1 MRPLFGWLRN
11 HIGYSHLIALLTV
24 AVCCL
29 YGCAVSGGGKAPKD
43 LNERNLVVLVLKD
56 PDPYSWREARK
67 TFTSLSAMEAYS
79 LRWALLREMEG
90 LELFEHVTYY
100 QDPLSYQLKPA
111 YELSVYAAWFARHEK
126 EGITAKEFVDVPP
139 VPAWVAETSE
149 REIVNQRGLMAR
161 YELKDRRS
169 GEIVEKWYSFSATSF
184 PRDKDKTEKKRF
196 VLEQTLLEEAHR
208 AILQRIAASVVADDA
223 PAAASDEGGSM
234 PPLPAGNSEF
244 VAQVPAESGLLIAG
258 RSSHQLS
265 LELDRFAARRGDPL
279 DSPFYAYFGTI
290 DASYI
295 REQTAKL
302 HQSLVSALVEQIGE
316 SPMRTYP
323 WRGDYKLA
331 FDIMALDFGSDHER
345 RANRPQ
351 AASTAQI
358 GVKLILLSESRV
370 LFEQTPP
377 LIVYVEK
384 STSDG
389 RQPMAPLRQEAAAK
403 IAQLLEDYLAEEL
416 RRTR

>member
-1 MRPLFGWLRN
+1 MRPLFSWQRN
-11 HIGYSHLIALLTV
+11 HVGYSHLIFLFTV
-24 AVCCL
+24 TFFFL
-29 YGCAVSGGGKAPKD
+29 YGCAVSGGSKTPKD
-43 LNERNLVVLVLKD
+43 LNERNIAVLILKD
-56 PDPYSWREARK
+56 PDPYSWSEARK
-67 TFTSLSAMEAYS
+67 AFTSLTAMEVYS
-79 LRWALLREMEG
+79 LRWDLVWEVEG
-90 LELFEHVTYY
+90 LDLFEHVTRYE
-100 QDPLSYQLKPA
+100 DPLSYNLKPA
-111 YELSVYAAWFARHEK
+111 YELSVYGAWFARHEK
-126 EGITAKEFVDVPP
+126 ESITAKEFVDVP

-169 GEIVEKWYSFSATSF
+169 GEIVAKWYSFSATSF
-184 PRDKDKTEKKRF
+184 PKDKDKSEKKLF

-208 AILQRIAASVVADDA
+208 AILQQIAASVVADDA
-223 PAAASDEGGSM
+223 AAVVSDEGGSM
-234 PPLPAGNSEF
+234 LSLPVGNSEF

-265 LELDRFAARRGDPL
+265 LELDRLAARQGDPL
-279 DSPFYAYFGTI
+279 DSPFYAYFGTL
-290 DASYI
+290 DVSYI
-295 REQTAKL
+295 REQTADL

-358 GVKLILLSESRV
+358 GVQLILLSERRV

-384 STSDG
+384 STSGG
-389 RQPMAPLRQEAAAK
+389 RQPMASLCQEAAAK
-403 IAQLLEDYLAEEL
+403 IAKLMEDYLAAEL
-416 RRTR
+416 SRTR

>member
-1 MRPLFGWLRN
+1 MRPLFGWHRN
-11 HIGYSHLIALLTV
+11 HTGYGYLIVLLAV
-24 AVCCL
+24 VVCCL
-29 YGCAVSGGGKAPKD
+29 YGCAVSGGSKAPKD
-43 LNERNLVVLVLKD
+43 LNERNLVVLVLARD
-56 PDPYSWREARK
+56 SDPYSWRGAERA
-67 TFTSLSAMEAYS
+67 FTPLTPLEAYS

-100 QDPLSYQLKPA
+100 QNPLSYQLKPA
-111 YELSVYAAWFARHEK
+111 YELSVYAAWFARHEQ
-126 EGITAKEFVDVPP
+126 EGITAKEFVDVPVP
-139 VPAWVAETSE
+139 VWVAETSE

-169 GEIVEKWYSFSATSF
+169 GEVVAKWYSFSATSF
-184 PRDKDKTEKKRF
+184 PRDKTEKRF

-223 PAAASDEGGSM
+223 TAASSDEGGSM
-234 PPLPAGNSEF
+234 PPLPVGNSEF

-265 LELDRFAARRGDPL
+265 LELDRFAARQRDPR
-279 DSPFYAYFGTI
+279 DSPFYAYFGTV
-290 DASYI
+290 DVSYI
-295 REQTAKL
+295 REQTADL

-331 FDIMALDFGSDHER
+331 FDIVTLDFGSDHEKR
-345 RANRPQ
+345 GNRPQ

-358 GVKLILLSESRV
+358 GVQLILLSERRV

-377 LIVYVEK
+377 LIAYVEK
-384 STSDG
+384 STSGG
-389 RQPMAPLRQEAAAK
+389 RQPMAPLLQKAAEK

-416 RRTR
+416 SRAR

>member
-1 MRPLFGWLRN
+1 MRPLFSWHRN
-11 HIGYSHLIALLTV
+11 LTGYGHLIALFAITF
-24 AVCCL
+24 CCL
-29 YGCAVSGGGKAPKD
+29 YGCAVSSGAKTSKD
-43 LNERNLVVLVLKD
+43 LNERNIVVLILKD

-67 TFTSLSAMEAYS
+67 AFTSLSAMEAYS

-111 YELSVYAAWFARHEK
+111 YELSVYGAWFARHEK
-126 EGITAKEFVDVPP
+126 ENITAKEFVDVP

-161 YELKDRRS
+161 YELKDHRS

-196 VLEQTLLEEAHR
+196 VLEQTLLEEKHR
-208 AILQRIAASVVADDA
+208 VILQRIAASVVADDA
-223 PAAASDEGGSM
+223 TATASDEGGSM

-258 RSSHQLS
+258 RSTHQLS

-295 REQTAKL
+295 KEQTANL

-331 FDIMALDFGSDHER
+331 FDIMALDFEYDYER

-351 AASTAQI
+351 ATSTAQI
-358 GVKLILLSESRV
+358 GVQLILLSERRV

-384 STSDG
+384 STSGG
-389 RQPMAPLRQEAAAK
+389 RQPMAPLCQDAAAK